1 VRNRGSL
8 TAWVAAALVALAV
21 SWLFLAPWHGPII
34 VSLSDTHGID
44 LGDLPAL
51 ALIAFAVAGLARARE
66 PRPSAA
72 GRRRAV
78 LGVSAAAA
86 ALGVLLL
93 LAGTLHTF
101 TPPAL
106 LPAGGGTFDGDTEHA
121 DSGRADPIDHWSH
134 VAVTYDGAT
143 IRLYLDG
150 RPVSSRAMHGQV
162 LHTNEPLWIGG
173 NHPYGEYFD
182 GDIDE
187 VRVYD
192 RALTGLQ
199 IRRAMSTPIA
209 GGRDARTAGLIGAYA
224 LNSRPR
230 ASVTDAS
237 GHGNSGAIL
246 GATWTPRGR
255 FGGAM
260 RFDGRDDAVRV
271 PASQSLDLTHAMTLS
286 AWIRPSEPQS
296 GWRTILHRQTDAY
309 FLDAG
314 GGHLGENT
322 IEGVDDARAVLAAA
336 AIAWLCVALAGGS
349 AQGLKAHV
357 GPWWA
362 ITGLFLAGSLL
373 DAAFAPAG
381 TAIAP
386 ALVAIWLGVRA
397 PGRAQA
403 AIAFVI
409 AAGCAAVTAAAL
421 AAPAG
426 SALGNDLDATS
437 RSVALGVLFV
447 LIGVS
452 VGYTGAAR
460 ANGPTSSI
468 TPTAPSHAA

>member
-1 VRNRGSL
+1 MRNRGSL

-21 SWLFLAPWHGPII
+21 GWLFLAPWHGPII

-44 LGDLPAL
+44 LGDLPAV

-192 RALTGLQ
+192 RALTALQ
-199 IRRAMSTPIA
+199 IRRTMSTPIA
-209 GGRDARTAGLIGAYA
+209 RGRDARTAGLIGAYA
-224 LNSRPR
+224 LDSRPTRVGHRRLGPRQQRRDPRSDLDPAR
-230 ASVTDAS
+230 AIRRRHAFRRQRRRRPCPGFAVTRPD
-237 GHGNSGAIL
+237 
-246 GATWTPRGR
+246 PRH
-255 FGGAM
+255 
-260 RFDGRDDAVRV
+260 DAV
-271 PASQSLDLTHAMTLS
+271 
-286 AWIRPSEPQS
+286 
-296 GWRTILHRQTDAY
+296 
-309 FLDAG
+309 
-314 GGHLGENT
+314 
-322 IEGVDDARAVLAAA
+322 GVDPAQRAAVGLADHPPPADRRVLP
-336 AIAWLCVALAGGS
+336 GRRR
-349 AQGLKAHV
+349 
-357 GPWWA
+357 
-362 ITGLFLAGSLL
+362 
-373 DAAFAPAG
+373 
-381 TAIAP
+381 
-386 ALVAIWLGVRA
+386 RA
-397 PGRAQA
+397 PGREHDRGRGRCEGSACRGCDRVA
-403 AIAFVI
+403 VR
-409 AAGCAAVTAAAL
+409 AAGRRLRAGLEGARRAL
-421 AAPAG
+421 VGHNRPVSRRVAPRRGLRARRDGDRAG
-426 SALGNDLDATS
+426 ARGDLA
-437 RSVALGVLFV
+437 RC
-447 LIGVS
+447 
-452 VGYTGAAR
+452 AR
-460 ANGPTSSI
+460 ARSGAGRDRIRDRGGVCGRDGRRARRAGRERSRE
-468 TPTAPSHAA
+468 